1 VIIRSRS
8 DSSCL
13 RDAEQNL
20 NLMIEQALKISS
32 RSMLS
37 SMITL
42 ALLTLFADCR
52 GYSQV
57 TAGLPAPGSI
67 GDVQCAL
74 DATLS
79 YSLYLPKAYA
89 ATKAW
94 PIIYFFDPGGRGR
107 RPLDLYQEIA
117 ETYGF
122 ILAGSNNSRNFSSDQ
137 SKSVNAIW
145 QDTHVRLALDAHR
158 VYSSGFSGGARVAG
172 AMALGCPQCQI
183 AGVIANGAGYPS
195 NRSGGGDKLLYFFA
209 VGNQDFNWPE
219 VMNVR
224 REREDQGL
232 SYRVRVFEGTH
243 QWSPAPVMEDAMQW
257 LNLRAMQNGS
267 LPQDQAF
274 IDKFFQQRKSEA
286 SDAEQKKDALA
297 ELDAYRSLVSDFAGL
312 RDTSGVSRKLEALKQ
327 SDGLKAALKSERD
340 QIEEQFALERDI
352 AAKLRDYERGSVADP
367 NTLRTQILQAIS
379 GLKDQAAHA
388 KNESKRLV
396 SGRAIE
402 DLWVEGIE
410 NGQQELE
417 AKHFDRA
424 EACFELMSQVKS
436 EPWPSLLLARTHL
449 AWGKKKQAIRDL
461 KESVKRGYKD
471 ADAIESDSEFQTL
484 KTEPEFQKLVA
495 ELRK

>member
-1 VIIRSRS
+1 VAVVFAALNR
-8 DSSCL
+8 
-13 RDAEQNL
+13 NL
-20 NLMIEQALKISS
+20 NLMIEQELKISC
-32 RSMLS
+32 RF
-37 SMITL
+37 I
-42 ALLTLFADCR
+42 LLRLIAFAIVIILGESR
-52 GYSQV
+52 GYAQA

-67 GDVQCAL
+67 GDVQCAS
-74 DATLS
+74 DSTQGYA
-79 YSLYLPKAYA
+79 LYLPKAYA
-89 ATKAW
+89 AAKSW

-145 QDTHVRLALDAHR
+145 LDTHVRLAIDAKR
-158 VYSSGFSGGARVAG
+158 VYASGFSGGARVAG

-183 AGVIANGAGYPS
+183 TGVIANGAGYPT
-195 NRSGGGDKLLYFFA
+195 NRTGGSDKLLYFFA

-219 VMNVR
+219 VMTVR

-232 SYRVRVFEGTH
+232 SYRVRVFEGKH
-243 QWSPAPVMEDAMQW
+243 QWSPAPVMEDAVQW
-257 LNLRAMQNGS
+257 LMLRAMQNGS
-267 LPQDQAF
+267 LPKDEAF

-286 SDAEQKKDALA
+286 SDAEQRKDALA
-297 ELDAYRSLVSDFAGL
+297 QFGAYRSLVSDFAGL
-312 RDTSGVSRKLEALKQ
+312 RDTSDISKKLETLKQ
-327 SDGLKAALKSERD
+327 SDGLKSALKSERD

-352 AAKLRDYERGSVADP
+352 APKLRDYEQGSADDP
-367 NTLRTQILQAIS
+367 NALRTQILQAIG
-379 GLKDQAAHA
+379 GLKDQAGHA

-396 SGRAIE
+396 YSRALE

-417 AKHFDRA
+417 AKHFSKA
-424 EACFELMSQVKS
+424 EVCFELMSQVKG

-461 KESVKRGYKD
+461 QESVKRGYRD

-484 KTEPEFQKLVA
+484 KAEPEFQKLLTD
-495 ELRK
+495 LRKGENME